1 MKKMSDFMKRE
12 FDLYM
17 VRCPFCGYW
26 RDTRLNKC
34 YMCDYISNDKE
45 ANMSATKR
53 FVEDKIEEFAVKYGI
68 GYDDLMK
75 AYNAMNE
82 IGIKCDFNNFEKK
95 LIRFYHYAQV
105 LKLLEDDI

>member
-1 MKKMSDFMKRE
+1 MMTLHNF
-12 FDLYM
+12 L
-17 VRCPFCGYW
+17 
-26 RDTRLNKC
+26 DTCEDTDIRIRLA
-34 YMCDYISNDKE
+34 YDDGHYISKDKE
-45 ANMSATKR
+45 AVMSATKR
-53 FVEDKIEEFAVKYGI
+53 FVEDKIEEFAVKYSI

-95 LIRFYHYAQV
+95 LIRFYHYAQA